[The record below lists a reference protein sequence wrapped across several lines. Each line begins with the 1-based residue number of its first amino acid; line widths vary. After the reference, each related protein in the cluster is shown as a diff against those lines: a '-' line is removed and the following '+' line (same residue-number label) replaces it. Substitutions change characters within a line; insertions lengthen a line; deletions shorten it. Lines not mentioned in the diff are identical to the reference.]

1 MDYVAGMSSTQGLS
15 QRYSDDLATRASEI
29 QNAKSTALELGSQYH
44 EQMTNYKNM
53 IDKPYETFG
62 EVAGEYVATKAI
74 GMARNKYLAYKQGKA
89 QAQQDAEVANNNDV
103 APSSSSSAST
113 ETSSEN
119 IAPEPDIN
127 AGQSGTEMTEMTSM
141 PVSEASAS
149 ASATESL
156 GTSSASS
163 GQAVLEDGDTGARG
177 SLSAEDVVNLT
188 HPAESVA
195 DAPSLPDA
203 PTLSDTPSAVADTT
217 ETATSAVEDVA
228 KTGISTGEKVGVDVA
243 EDVGLDATGLGEV
256 LMVGQVADAVG
267 HFFKNIFDPSKPKP
281 PPPPQLPPAQQ
292 ANFIQASVQQGT

>member
-1 MDYVAGMSSTQGLS
+1 MDYIAGMSSAQGLS
-15 QRYSDDLATRASEI
+15 QKYSDDLATRASEI
-29 QNAKSTALELGSQYH
+29 QSAKSNYAELGSQY
-44 EQMTNYKNM
+44 QQQLSTYKNM
-53 IDKPYETFG
+53 MDKPFETLG
-62 EVAGEYVATKAI
+62 DVAGEYVATKAI

-103 APSSSSSAST
+103 APSSSSSASAQ
-113 ETSSEN
+113 TSSEN

-127 AGQSGTEMTEMTSM
+127 AGESGTELTEMTSM

-149 ASATESL
+149 ASADL
-156 GTSSASS
+156 GSSSASS
-163 GQAVLEDGDTGARG
+163 GAVLEDGDTGARG

-203 PTLSDTPSAVADTT
+203 PSSAVADTA
-217 ETATSAVEDVA
+217 ESATSAVGDVA
-228 KTGISTGEKVGVDVA
+228 KTGISTGEKVGEDVA

-267 HFFKNIFDPSKPKP
+267 HFFSHLFEHKSKPQP
-281 PPPPQLPPAQQ
+281 PPPPTMPPVQQ